1 MITALIIMHFFGG
14 GTLEVFSSSDFRT
27 IGRTIEDPSR
37 AEAATRAMERINEN
51 LTSVV
56 QQREKYFGQLVE
68 INANVD
74 APEDAYEKVLD
85 ELWQARAEARQK
97 YIEQVFIM
105 RENMTRHEWKVAF
118 GNAE

>member
-14 GTLEVFSSSDFRT
+14 GTLELFSSLDFTT
-27 IGRTIEDPSR
+27 IGRAIEDPSR
-37 AEAATRAMERINEN
+37 AAVATRAMERINEN

-56 QQREKYFGQLVE
+56 QQREQFFGQLVE

-97 YIEQVFIM
+97 YVQDVFIM
-105 RENMTRHEWKVAF
+105 RRNMTRIEWDAAF
-118 GNAE
+118 GNTE